1 MKNAIQART
10 PYAATLTMSCA
21 MLALQ
26 ALFATDFVPSGHD
39 SHTILFYP
47 LTGYE
52 NGTRWTVP
60 AGQELTYTNSTYG
73 ASAPLLMSSINND
86 YVITPRLAQRG
97 YVTVTNETPGR
108 YLFANKNAKAP
119 LVSDYMSIRA
129 VTCPEV
135 WGKYGSWFGITDFG
149 KKMSQAAERTGAFTL
164 EFFLKPNDPNCCGNA
179 TWFDIGDDDGY
190 HRVLVQIPA
199 SESDPSLIRV
209 TSSSTVSPAY
219 RSDIRFSRDARDSQ
233 WHHVAIVY
241 EQPDNTADGYV
252 RVYFDYQAAAQV
264 AYVRR
269 DTTKGN
275 IRFGERGY
283 DRGWPGLF
291 SAIRVSDKALT
302 PDEMLRASDDI
313 GGVRDAE
320 TMCFYPLTEM
330 PNGHWFDLSNCDT
343 RTDAERTYWTGTY
356 MNRASVAGY
365 ACSGK
370 TLTLGVKQT
379 KNTDPNASFYS
390 TNDVPARYV
399 YAGVDATA
407 PLCEL
412 QTSLCE
418 LGKAKAGGTTLSD
431 WMSIAGL
438 AADFYKEDEY
448 TLEFFVKFLS
458 VPDIFGFFDQGPVGE
473 NRVILQRSAASL
485 RASFGVKTNGS
496 TAYSYSTVTYP
507 DVDWSTGTD
516 GKWHHVALV
525 YDGSDIRLFCDYT
538 LAGNA
543 VALVKGATIASEPLA
558 RLGEGNQWA
567 HYSCIRATAK
577 ALDPT
582 EFLYASNEA
591 NGVLPSADWSW
602 RLDGT
607 VSTAVSRAVGTAS
620 LLDTAQYLF
629 KDAHGFTGMPAG
641 SGSLTYIA
649 PAFAGG
655 RTFDGVE
662 AGKNLSA
669 ARVDGAYL
677 SAVSE
682 GPLCAPGLVFTAEAL
697 VDAVAPA
704 SGSATVFG
712 AENVA
717 GGSAWNLAVDS
728 AGALYLNYTLQ
739 DGTAASAKVGDG
751 FAGLAHHVALVADM
765 PNRALAVYVDYS
777 ERLFLSSTDIAEP
790 LSSDGLHFVA
800 GGGCGNA
807 VLSGTLDEVC
817 LTHDMLTCEQFLRV
831 TSRGLQIIFR

>member
-1 MKNAIQART
+1 MKNTIQTGTSYVAV
-10 PYAATLTMSCA
+10 LTMSCA
-21 MLALQ
+21 MLASQ
-26 ALFATDFVPSGHD
+26 ALLATDFVPAGHD

-60 AGQELTYTNSTYG
+60 AGQELTYTNTTYG
-73 ASAPLLMSSINND
+73 ASAPLLKSAINND
-86 YVITPRLAQRG
+86 YAITPRLAQKG

-129 VTCPEV
+129 VTSPEV
-135 WGKYGSWFGITDFG
+135 WGKYGSWFEISGFG
-149 KKMSQAAERTGAFTL
+149 KKMSQAAETTGAFTV
-164 EFFLKPNDPNCCGNA
+164 EFFLKPSDPMCCGNA
-179 TWFDIGDDDGY
+179 AWFDIGNGDGC
-190 HRVLVQIPA
+190 HRIQVQIPLA
-199 SESDPSLIRV
+199 TDVTLIRAV
-209 TSSSTVSPAY
+209 SSSTVSSSY
-219 RSDIRFSRDARDSQ
+219 RSDIRFPRDARDSQ

-252 RVYFDYQAAAQV
+252 RIYFDYQAASQV
-264 AYVRR
+264 AYVQR
-269 DTTKGN
+269 DTTAGS

-283 DRGWPGLF
+283 DKGWPGLF

-320 TMCFYPLTEM
+320 TICFYPLTEM

-343 RTDAERTYWTGTY
+343 RTDAERTYWSGVYT
-356 MNRASVAGY
+356 NRAKVAGY

-370 TLTLGVKQT
+370 TVTLGVKQT

-438 AADFYKEDEY
+438 AADFYNQDEY
-448 TLEFFVKFLS
+448 TLEFFVRFLS
-458 VPDIFGFFDQGPVGE
+458 TPGTFGFLDQGPVEE
-473 NRVILQRSAASL
+473 NRLIFQRNAANL
-485 RASFGVKTNGS
+485 RAAFGVKTNGS
-496 TAYSYSTVTYP
+496 TVYSYSTATYP

-538 LAGNA
+538 LAGDA
-543 VALVKGATIASEPLA
+543 VALVKGASIASGQLV

-607 VSTAVSRAVGTAS
+607 VGTAVSSAVGTAS
-620 LLDTAQYLF
+620 LLDVAQ
-629 KDAHGFTGMPAG
+629 
-641 SGSLTYIA
+641 
-649 PAFAGG
+649 
-655 RTFDGVE
+655 
-662 AGKNLSA
+662 
-669 ARVDGAYL
+669 
-677 SAVSE
+677 
-682 GPLCAPGLVFTAEAL
+682 
-697 VDAVAPA
+697 
-704 SGSATVFG
+704 
-712 AENVA
+712 
-717 GGSAWNLAVDS
+717 
-728 AGALYLNYTLQ
+728 
-739 DGTAASAKVGDG
+739 
-751 FAGLAHHVALVADM
+751 
-765 PNRALAVYVDYS
+765 
-777 ERLFLSSTDIAEP
+777 
-790 LSSDGLHFVA
+790 
-800 GGGCGNA
+800 
-807 VLSGTLDEVC
+807 
-817 LTHDMLTCEQFLRV
+817 
-831 TSRGLQIIFR
+831 

>member
-1 MKNAIQART
+1 
-10 PYAATLTMSCA
+10 MSCA

-60 AGQELTYTNSTYG
+60 AGQELTYTNTTYG
-73 ASAPLLMSSINND
+73 ASAPLLKSAINND
-86 YVITPRLAQRG
+86 YAITPRLAQKG

-129 VTCPEV
+129 VTSPEV
-135 WGKYGSWFGITDFG
+135 WGKYGSWFEISGFG
-149 KKMSQAAERTGAFTL
+149 KKMSETAETTGAFTF
-164 EFFLKPNDPNCCGNA
+164 EFFVKPDSPLCYNNA
-179 TWFDIGDDDGY
+179 VWFDIGDGDSH
-190 HRVLVQIPA
+190 HRVIVQIPG
-199 SESDPSLIRV
+199 SESDPSLIRAYSSATV
-209 TSSSTVSPAY
+209 SSSY
-219 RSDIRFSRDARDSQ
+219 RSDVRFPRDARDSQ

-241 EQPDNTADGYV
+241 EQPDKTTDGTFRLY
-252 RVYFDYQAAAQV
+252 YDYQAASQA

-269 DTTKGN
+269 DTTKGSV
-275 IRFGERGY
+275 RFGEHQY
-283 DRGWPGLF
+283 NKGWPGLF

-343 RTDAERTYWTGTY
+343 RTDAERTYWSGTY
-356 MNRASVAGY
+356 TNRAKVAGY

-370 TLTLGVKQT
+370 TVTLGVKQT
-379 KNTDPNASFYS
+379 KNTDPNPSFYS

-412 QTSLCE
+412 QNSLCE

-438 AADFYKEDEY
+438 ATDFYNQDEY

-458 VPDIFGFFDQGPVGE
+458 TPGTFGFFDQGPVEE
-473 NRVILQRSAASL
+473 NRVIFQRNAANL
-485 RASFGVKTNGS
+485 RAAFGEKTNGS
-496 TAYSYSTVTYP
+496 TVYSYSTVTYP
-507 DVDWSTGTD
+507 DVNWSTGTD

-525 YDGSDIRLFCDYT
+525 YNGNDIRLFCDY
-538 LAGNA
+538 N
-543 VALVKGATIASEPLA
+543 
-558 RLGEGNQWA
+558 
-567 HYSCIRATAK
+567 
-577 ALDPT
+577 PT

-607 VSTAVSRAVGTAS
+607 VGTAVSSAGGTAS
-620 LLDTAQYLF
+620 LLDATQYLF
-629 KDAHGFTGMPAG
+629 KDAHGFTGMPVG
-641 SGSLTYIA
+641 SGSLTYVD
-649 PAFAGG
+649 PAFFGG
-655 RTFDGVE
+655 RTVDGVDV
-662 AGKNLSA
+662 GKNLSA
-669 ARVDGAYL
+669 VRVDGTYL

-682 GPLCAPGLVFTAEAL
+682 GPLCAPGLVFTVEAL
-697 VDAVAPA
+697 VDSAAPA

-717 GGSAWNLAVDS
+717 GGSAWNLSVDS

-739 DGTAASAKVGDG
+739 DGTAASSKVGDG
-751 FAGLAHHVALVADM
+751 FAGSAHHVALVADM
-765 PNRALAVYVDYS
+765 PNRALAVYVDYAES
-777 ERLFLSSTDIAEP
+777 LSLTSADIAQP
-790 LSSDGLHFVA
+790 LSSDGVHFVV

-807 VLSGTLDEVC
+807 VLSGTVDEIC
-817 LTHDMLTCEQFLRV
+817 LTHGKLTSAQFLRV
-831 TSRGLQIIFR
+831 MPRGLRIIFR

>member
-1 MKNAIQART
+1 MKNTIQTGTSYVAV
-10 PYAATLTMSCA
+10 LTMSCA
-21 MLALQ
+21 MLASQ
-26 ALFATDFVPSGHD
+26 ALLATDFVPAGHD

-60 AGQELTYTNSTYG
+60 AGQELTYTNTTYG
-73 ASAPLLMSSINND
+73 ASAPLLKSAINND
-86 YVITPRLAQRG
+86 YAITPRLAQKG

-129 VTCPEV
+129 VTSPEV
-135 WGKYGSWFGITDFG
+135 WGKYGSWFEISGFG
-149 KKMSQAAERTGAFTL
+149 KKMSQAAETTGAFTV
-164 EFFLKPNDPNCCGNA
+164 EFFLKPSDPMCCGNA
-179 TWFDIGDDDGY
+179 AWFDIGNGDGC
-190 HRVLVQIPA
+190 HRIQVQIPLA
-199 SESDPSLIRV
+199 TDVTLIRAV
-209 TSSSTVSPAY
+209 SSSTVSSSY
-219 RSDIRFSRDARDSQ
+219 RSDIRFPRDARDSQ

-252 RVYFDYQAAAQV
+252 RIYFDYQAASQV
-264 AYVRR
+264 AYVQR
-269 DTTKGN
+269 DTTAGS

-283 DRGWPGLF
+283 DKGWPGLF

-320 TMCFYPLTEM
+320 TICFYPLTEM

-343 RTDAERTYWTGTY
+343 RTDAERTYWAGTDT
-356 MNRASVAGY
+356 NRAKVAGY
-365 ACSGK
+365 AWSGK
-370 TLTLGVKQT
+370 TVTLGVKQT

-399 YAGVDATA
+399 YAGVDATV

-438 AADFYKEDEY
+438 AADFYNQDEY
-448 TLEFFVKFLS
+448 TLEFFVRFLTT
-458 VPDIFGFFDQGPVGE
+458 PGTFGFFDQGPVEE
-473 NRVILQRSAASL
+473 NRVIFQRNAANL
-485 RASFGVKTNGS
+485 RAAFGVKTNGS
-496 TAYSYSTVTYP
+496 TVYSYSTATYP

-538 LAGNA
+538 LAGDA
-543 VALVKGATIASEPLA
+543 VALVKGASIASGQLV

-607 VSTAVSRAVGTAS
+607 VGTAVSSAGGTAS
-620 LLDTAQYLF
+620 LLDAAQYLF
-629 KDAHGFTGMPAG
+629 KDAHGFTGMPVG
-641 SGSLTYIA
+641 SGSLTYVD
-649 PAFAGG
+649 PAFFGG
-655 RTFDGVE
+655 RTVDGVD

-669 ARVDGAYL
+669 ARVDGTYL

-697 VDAVAPA
+697 VDAAAPA

-717 GGSAWNLAVDS
+717 GGSAWNLSVDS
-728 AGALYLNYTLQ
+728 VGALYLNYTLQ
-739 DGTAASAKVGDG
+739 DGTAASSKVVDG
-751 FAGLAHHVALVADM
+751 FAGSAHHVALVADM
-765 PNRALAVYVDYS
+765 PNRALAVYVDYAES
-777 ERLFLSSTDIAEP
+777 LSLTSADVAQP

-807 VLSGTLDEVC
+807 VLSGTVDEIC
-817 LTHDMLTCEQFLRV
+817 LTHDMLTSAQFLRV
-831 TSRGLQIIFR
+831 MPRGLKIIFR

>member
-1 MKNAIQART
+1 MKMMISVMASVA
-10 PYAATLTMSCA
+10 
-21 MLALQ
+21 LAVPVL
-26 ALFATDFVPSGHD
+26 AVAEFVPSGHD

-60 AGQELTYTNSTYG
+60 AGQELTYTNKTYG
-73 ASAPLLMSSINND
+73 ASAPLLKSAINND
-86 YVITPRLAQRG
+86 YAITPRLAQKG

-108 YLFANKNAKAP
+108 YLFANKNAKVP

-129 VTCPEV
+129 VTSPEV
-135 WGKYGSWFGITDFG
+135 WGKYGSWFEISGFG
-149 KKMSQAAERTGAFTL
+149 KKMSQAAEATGAFTF
-164 EFFLKPNDPNCCGNA
+164 EFFVKPNDPKCCGNA
-179 TWFDIGDDDGY
+179 TWFDIGDGDGY
-190 HRVLVQIPA
+190 HRVQVQIPA
-199 SESDPSLIRV
+199 SESDPSLIRAYSSATV
-209 TSSSTVSPAY
+209 SSSSY
-219 RSDIRFSRDARDSQ
+219 RSDIRFPRDARDSQ

-241 EQPDNTADGYV
+241 EQPDSTADGYV
-252 RVYFDYQAAAQV
+252 RIYFDYQAAAQV

-269 DTTKGN
+269 DTTKGDV
-275 IRFGERGY
+275 RFGERGY
-283 DRGWPGLF
+283 DKGWPGLF

-330 PNGHWFDLSNCDT
+330 PNGHWFDISNCDT
-343 RTDAERTYWTGTY
+343 RTDAERTYWTGVYT
-356 MNRASVAGY
+356 NRAKVAGY

-370 TLTLGVKQT
+370 TVTLGVKQT
-379 KNTDPNASFYS
+379 KNTDPNPSFYS

-418 LGKAKAGGTTLSD
+418 LGKNKAGGTTLAD

-438 AADFYKEDEY
+438 AADFYNQDEY
-448 TLEFFVKFLS
+448 TLEFFVRFLS
-458 VPDIFGFFDQGPVGE
+458 TPGTFGFFDQGPVEE
-473 NRVILQRSAASL
+473 NRVIFQRNAANL
-485 RASFGVKTNGS
+485 RAAFGEKTNGS
-496 TAYSYSTVTYP
+496 TVYSYSTVSYP
-507 DVDWSTGTD
+507 DVNWSTGTD

-525 YDGSDIRLFCDYT
+525 YNGNDIRLFCDYT
-538 LAGNA
+538 LAGDA
-543 VALVKGATIASEPLA
+543 VALVKGATIASGQLA

-567 HYSCIRATAK
+567 HYSCIRVTAR

-607 VSTAVSRAVGTAS
+607 VGTAVSSAVGTAS
-620 LLDTAQYLF
+620 LLDVAQYLF
-629 KDAHGFTGMPAG
+629 KDTHGFTGMPVG
-641 SGSLTYIA
+641 SGSLTYVD
-649 PAFAGG
+649 PAFFGG
-655 RTFDGVE
+655 RTVDGVD

-669 ARVDGAYL
+669 ARVDGTCL
-677 SAVSE
+677 SAVPK
-682 GPLCAPGLVFTAEAL
+682 GPLCAPGLIFTAEAL
-697 VDAVAPA
+697 VDAAAPA

-717 GGSAWNLAVDS
+717 GGSAWNLSVDS

-739 DGTAASAKVGDG
+739 DGTAVSSKVGDG
-751 FAGLAHHVALVADM
+751 FAGSAHHVALVADM
-765 PNRALAVYVDYS
+765 PNRALAVYVDYAES
-777 ERLFLSSTDIAEP
+777 LSLTSANIAQP

-807 VLSGTLDEVC
+807 VLSGTVDEIC
-817 LTHDMLTCEQFLRV
+817 LTHDMLTSAQFLRV
-831 TSRGLQIIFR
+831 MPRGLKIIFR

>member
-1 MKNAIQART
+1 MKNTIQTGTQRT
-10 PYAATLTMSCA
+10 AALAMSCA

-60 AGQELTYTNSTYG
+60 VGQELTYTNSTYG
-73 ASAPLLMSSINND
+73 ASAPLLKSAINND
-86 YVITPRLAQRG
+86 YAITPRLAQKG

-129 VTCPEV
+129 VTSPEV
-135 WGKYGSWFGITDFG
+135 WGKYGSWFEISGFG
-149 KKMSQAAERTGAFTL
+149 KKMSETAETTGAFTF
-164 EFFLKPNDPNCCGNA
+164 EFFVKPDSPLCYNNA
-179 TWFDIGDDDGY
+179 VWFDIGDGDSH
-190 HRVLVQIPA
+190 HRVIVQIPG
-199 SESDPSLIRV
+199 SESDPSLIRAYSSATV
-209 TSSSTVSPAY
+209 SSSY
-219 RSDIRFSRDARDSQ
+219 RSDVRFPRDARDSQ

-241 EQPDNTADGYV
+241 EQPDKTTDGTFRLY
-252 RVYFDYQAAAQV
+252 YDYQAASQA

-269 DTTKGN
+269 DTTKGSV
-275 IRFGERGY
+275 RFGEHQY
-283 DRGWPGLF
+283 NKGWPGLF

-343 RTDAERTYWTGTY
+343 RTDAERTYWSGTY
-356 MNRASVAGY
+356 TNRAKVAGY

-370 TLTLGVKQT
+370 TVTLGVKQT
-379 KNTDPNASFYS
+379 KNTDPNPSFYS

-412 QTSLCE
+412 QNSLCE

-438 AADFYKEDEY
+438 ATDFYNQDEY

-458 VPDIFGFFDQGPVGE
+458 TPGTFGFFDQGPVEE
-473 NRVILQRSAASL
+473 NRVIFQRNAANL
-485 RASFGVKTNGS
+485 RAAFGVKTNGS
-496 TAYSYSTVTYP
+496 TVYSYSTASYP
-507 DVDWSTGTD
+507 DMDWSTGTD

-525 YDGSDIRLFCDYT
+525 YDGNDIRLFCDYT
-538 LAGNA
+538 LAGDA
-543 VALVKGATIASEPLA
+543 VALVKGATIASGQLA

-607 VSTAVSRAVGTAS
+607 VGTAVSSAGGTAS
-620 LLDTAQYLF
+620 LLDATQYLF
-629 KDAHGFTGMPAG
+629 KDAHGFTGMPVG
-641 SGSLTYIA
+641 SGSLTYVD
-649 PAFAGG
+649 PAFFGG
-655 RTFDGVE
+655 RTVDGVDV
-662 AGKNLSA
+662 GKNLSA
-669 ARVDGAYL
+669 ARVDGTCL
-677 SAVSE
+677 SAVPK
-682 GPLCAPGLVFTAEAL
+682 GPLCAPGLIFTAEAL
-697 VDAVAPA
+697 VDAAAPA
-704 SGSATVFG
+704 SGSVTVFG
-712 AENVA
+712 AANVA
-717 GGSAWNLAVDS
+717 GGSAWNLSVDS

-739 DGTAASAKVGDG
+739 DGTAASSKVGDG
-751 FAGLAHHVALVADM
+751 FAGSAHHVALVADM
-765 PNRALAVYVDYS
+765 PNRALAVYVDYAES
-777 ERLFLSSTDIAEP
+777 LSLTSADIAQP
-790 LSSDGLHFVA
+790 LSSDGVHFVV

-807 VLSGTLDEVC
+807 VLSGTVDEIC
-817 LTHDMLTCEQFLRV
+817 LTHGKLTSAQFLRV
-831 TSRGLQIIFR
+831 MPRGLKIIFR